1 MAVTAPGNPRRR
13 LAILLPLVILAFIIL
28 CGLGVWQLQRL
39 AWKTDLIATV
49 EARTVLAPV
58 DAPGPSAWPALDYD
72 DVDYLPVTLAGTYR
86 NDLEVHVYAALTEP
100 AGPVGGQGYFVMT
113 PFETADGWW
122 VIVNRGF
129 VPTERKDPATR
140 PDGQI
145 EGLTAVTGLL
155 RQPQGRNAF
164 TPADDVEGN
173 LWFTRDPA
181 AIAAAD
187 GLPADLV
194 APYYIDARFDPAL
207 PGGLPQGGET
217 VVSFP
222 NNHLQYVI
230 TWFGLAIALV
240 GVFIA
245 WLRSTRRKLASGA
258 AGDTREGAGR
268 NS

>member
-1 MAVTAPGNPRRR
+1 MAETAQGNPRRR
-13 LAILLPLVILAFIIL
+13 LAILLPLVTVAFVIL

-49 EARTVLAPV
+49 ESRTGLAPIA
-58 DAPGPSAWPALDYD
+58 APGPPEWPGIDYD
-72 DVDYLPVTLAGTYR
+72 TVDYLPVTLVGAYR
-86 NDLEVHVYAALTEP
+86 NDLEAHVYATLSQP

-113 PFETADGWW
+113 PFQTADGWW

-140 PDGQI
+140 MEGQI
-145 EGLTAVTGLL
+145 EGLTEVVGLL

-164 TPADDVEGN
+164 TPADDIEAN
-173 LWFTRDPA
+173 IWFTRDPV
-181 AIAAAD
+181 AIAAAS
-187 GLPADLV
+187 GLPATLA
-194 APYYIDARFDPAL
+194 APYYVDARFDPNL

-230 TWFGLAIALV
+230 TWFGLAIALLA
-240 GVFIA
+240 VFFA
-245 WLRSTRRKLASGA
+245 WLRSTRRKSASGA
-258 AGDTREGAGR
+258 AGDTGEGAGR
-268 NS
+268 NP